1 MKKRIIQAKLAEW
14 RKRKRTEKI
23 KKREKQKKEKR
34 MSKNGRERENMKERI
49 NQILLVLPFTELKP
63 FAHISFNS
71 NNKDRN
77 QKQIIQLNFLMLLL
91 KLVEHGSR
99 HE

>member
-1 MKKRIIQAKLAEW
+1 MEKEKKK
-14 RKRKRTEKI
+14 KKKKI

-34 MSKNGRERENMKERI
+34 MSKNGKERENMKERI
-49 NQILLVLPFTELKP
+49 NQILLALPFTELKP

-91 KLVEHGSR
+91 RLVEH
-99 HE
+99 